1 MEATITDMASKI
13 DAYVKKMDGM
23 MSTIEDNDA
32 RVKGSMETT
41 KGTLEARMT
50 ELQTTMSKAIVDAA
64 GIQQAQLQVLSSEAS
79 TNIIGMDFKFKTVN
93 DLITAAETAWIGSEQ
108 TQEDQKNRMIAM
120 ETDVIKMA
128 MEAAEFKKHA
138 VSEITKMKMEM
149 EQGGDGE
156 TRKEKKDFYKPITE
170 YKSITDLPKLT
181 NDKSGFRDW
190 KIRMKNALKQIF
202 RGSEFL
208 KIMEWVET

>member
-1 MEATITDMASKI
+1 MESLTTRMQVVEATITDMASKI

-32 RVKGSMETT
+32 RVKGSMEGN
-41 KGTLEARMT
+41 KGILEARMT
-50 ELQTTMSKAIVDAA
+50 EFQTTMSKAIVDAA

-108 TQEDQKNRMIAM
+108 TQEDQMNRIIAIEQEVIRM
-120 ETDVIKMA
+120 ATESTD
-128 MEAAEFKKHA
+128 FKKQA
-138 VSEITKMKMEM
+138 VSEITKVKMEM
-149 EQGGDGE
+149 EQGDDSDKGE
-156 TRKEKKDFYKPITE
+156 EKKDFYKPVTE

-190 KIRMKNALKQIF
+190 KIRMKNSLKQIF
-202 RGSEFL
+202 
-208 KIMEWVET
+208 